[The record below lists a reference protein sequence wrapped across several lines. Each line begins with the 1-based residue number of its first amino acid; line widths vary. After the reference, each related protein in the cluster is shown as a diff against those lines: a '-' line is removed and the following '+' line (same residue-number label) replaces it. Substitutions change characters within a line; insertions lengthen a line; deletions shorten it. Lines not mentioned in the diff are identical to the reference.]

1 MVYQLSSLRGSSADA
16 LQALGARVDD
26 GRNSPDEFAVL
37 GRDLFHLAALIRSEP
52 ALRRA
57 VTDVSTPAE
66 AKASLVRSLLGE
78 KVGAPALDLLVDAVG
93 HRWVAS
99 RDLADVLEHLGVV
112 AVVRSAGREESSRLA
127 DELFAVAQAVEES
140 PELRNTL
147 SDPARS
153 AGDKGALL
161 RGLLDGRALP
171 ATMELVDQALAGS
184 FRSFHAG
191 ITQYQKIAA
200 AAHGEG
206 VALVRVAR
214 ALNEADRSRLEQALT
229 AQYGRPVHLNIQV
242 EPSLVGGMRVEIG
255 DDVID
260 GTVASRL
267 DDVRRKLA
275 G

>member
-1 MVYQLSSLRGSSADA
+1 MVQQLSSLRGSSAVA
-16 LQALGARVDD
+16 LQSLGERVED
-26 GRNSPDEFAVL
+26 GRNTLEEFAEL
-37 GRDLFHLAALIRSEP
+37 GQDLFRLAALIRAEP

-57 VTDVSTPAE
+57 ITDVSTPAE
-66 AKASLVRSLLGE
+66 AKATLARSLVGD
-78 KVGAPALDLLVDAVG
+78 KVGAPALALLEDAVG
-93 HRWVAS
+93 ARWVAS

-112 AVVRSAGREESSRLA
+112 AVVRSAGRQESSRLA
-127 DELFAVAQAVEES
+127 DELFAVAEAVNGS
-140 PELRNTL
+140 VDLRNAL

-153 AGDKGALL
+153 TEDKSALL
-161 RGLLDGRALP
+161 HGLLAGRALP
-171 ATMELVDQALAGS
+171 ATVTLVDQALAGS

-191 ITQYQKIAA
+191 ITQYQMVAA

-214 ALNEADRSRLEQALT
+214 DLSDSERSRLEQALA

-242 EPSLVGGMRVEIG
+242 EPALVGGMRVEIG

-260 GTVASRL
+260 GTVAARL

>member
-1 MVYQLSSLRGSSADA
+1 MVQQLSSLRGSSADA

-26 GRNSPDEFAVL
+26 GRNSPEEFAVL
-37 GRDLFHLAALIRSEP
+37 GQDLFHLAALIRSEP

-57 VTDVSTPAE
+57 ITDVSTPAE

-78 KVGAPALDLLVDAVG
+78 RVGAPALDLLVDGVG
-93 HRWVAS
+93 HRWVVS

-127 DELFAVAQAVEES
+127 DELFAVAQAVEDS
-140 PELRNTL
+140 SDLRNAL
-147 SDPARS
+147 SDPARP
-153 AGDKGALL
+153 AEDKGALL

-171 ATMELVDQALAGS
+171 ATVALVEQALAGS

-191 ITQYQKIAA
+191 ITQYQKVAA

-206 VALVRVAR
+206 VALVRVAH
-214 ALNEADRSRLEQALT
+214 ALNDAERSRLEQALT

-242 EPSLVGGMRVEIG
+242 EPALVGGMRVEIG

>member
-26 GRNSPDEFAVL
+26 GRNSPEEFAVL
-37 GRDLFHLAALIRSEP
+37 GQDLFQLAALIRSEP

-66 AKASLVRSLLGE
+66 AKASLVRSLLGDR
-78 KVGAPALDLLVDAVG
+78 VGAPALDLLVDAVG

-99 RDLADVLEHLGVV
+99 RDLADVVEHLGVV
-112 AVVRSAGREESSRLA
+112 AVVRSAGRQESSRLA
-127 DELFAVAQAVEES
+127 DELFAVAQAVEDS
-140 PELRNTL
+140 DELRNAL

-153 AGDKGALL
+153 VEDKVALL
-161 RGLLDGRALP
+161 RGLLGGRALP
-171 ATMELVDQALAGS
+171 ATLTLVEQALAGS

-191 ITQYQKIAA
+191 ITQYQKVAA

-260 GTVASRL
+260 GTVAARL

>member
-1 MVYQLSSLRGSSADA
+1 MVQQLSSLRGSSAVA
-16 LQALGARVDD
+16 LQSLGERVED
-26 GRNSPDEFAVL
+26 GRNTLEEFAEL
-37 GRDLFHLAALIRSEP
+37 GQDLFRLAALIRAEP

-57 VTDVSTPAE
+57 ITDVSTPAE
-66 AKASLVRSLLGE
+66 AKATLARSLVGD
-78 KVGAPALDLLVDAVG
+78 KVGAPALALLEDAVG
-93 HRWVAS
+93 ARWVAS

-112 AVVRSAGREESSRLA
+112 AVVRSAGRQESSRLA
-127 DELFAVAQAVEES
+127 DELFAVAEAVNGS
-140 PELRNTL
+140 VDLRNAL

-153 AGDKGALL
+153 TEDKSALL
-161 RGLLDGRALP
+161 HGLLAGRALP
-171 ATMELVDQALAGS
+171 ATVALVDQALAGS

-191 ITQYQKIAA
+191 ITQYQKVAA

-214 ALNEADRSRLEQALT
+214 DLSDSERSRLEQALA

-242 EPSLVGGMRVEIG
+242 EPALVGGMRVEIG

-260 GTVASRL
+260 GTVAARL